1 MPVLTRATAGRTADE
16 DTATGGAGQLDVRM
30 VSEERHDPNM
40 AQHDQNTDE
49 ALQPLI
55 PGVGATMVDA
65 KTGVRRRRMCTSPV
79 EAGRRW
85 TAGRSQLGLWV
96 TGAV

>member
-49 ALQPLI
+49 ALQLLI
-55 PGVGATMVDA
+55 PGVGATMQRPACGD
-65 KTGVRRRRMCTSPV
+65 GVCIVPRRSDH
-79 EAGRRW
+79 
-85 TAGRSQLGLWV
+85 
-96 TGAV
+96 